1 MHEQTRKPG
10 RELLLDIQYVV
21 RLRIRSKQQST
32 RERWH
37 VIWNQQNVY
46 RPVSLWWQYTW
57 DNTHSFWNPISMSP
71 AETMPTVVLVKRDT
85 KIATSWGMGEVIWWG
100 WRGDYY
106 SLKRR
111 SPSKLSLTIVVLT
124 SQLIHVMRR
133 FRSIFDFIWSRLS
146 KHNSQW
152 RESQSIY
159 TKPRRQ
165 SRLEQKEQK
174 YLSLQLKEMTPM
186 PTTFRLHQPG

>member
-124 SQLIHVMRR
+124 HHSSSMPWGDFAPYLPSFDLGCPNVTVSGGHHRIHKTKEAVKA
-133 FRSIFDFIWSRLS
+133 WAKVRLPAAEG
-146 KHNSQW
+146 NNTNANN
-152 RESQSIY
+152 I
-159 TKPRRQ
+159 
-165 SRLEQKEQK
+165 
-174 YLSLQLKEMTPM
+174 
-186 PTTFRLHQPG
+186 